1 MQLLKLTG
9 EKIMAKTLTIAHNY
23 QDPIVHQ
30 IVRQNNGIIGG
41 TTAICRAGKE
51 MCDKSNETAVICSV
65 AFMIEDFVTLSG
77 GGVKALT
84 PIAQIKDG
92 EYYVSRCPMISE
104 QGSSLGTLKPEVI
117 KNVAKKYPDA
127 PIGVNINNCVAIKA
141 REEVSFVFNSTKAI
155 HVLEEVAKKKVSD
168 TVVLVGNTNVNLYV
182 QKIIESKFPN
192 FKIVSV
198 PNSLQCPPHSQIGA
212 GDLMLEWE
220 DALQE
225 YGKENVGIVA
235 HAECDSY
242 LVDWVLKIGGEIS
255 GSGGMF
261 SVIKN
266 SEKPVH
272 IVATV
277 EGFPQRMRNEI
288 PGKTMLSPNVLCPN
302 MKFIGRDNGWWVKNA
317 VKIAKND
324 GEVAGR
330 LVVKNLSYPY
340 YEFEYVGGGRVIE
353 RSDDSLILGPCEI
366 IVDQAFIDKAA
377 ESMQT
382 LFQ

>member
-1 MQLLKLTG
+1 
-9 EKIMAKTLTIAHNY
+9 MAKARVIAHNY

-30 IVRQNNGIIGG
+30 IVRRNNGIIGG

-77 GGVKALT
+77 GKVKALT
-84 PIAQIKDG
+84 PIARIKDG
-92 EYYVSRCPMISE
+92 KYYVSRCPMIRE

-141 REEVSFVFNSTKAI
+141 REEVSFVFNATKAI
-155 HVLEEVAKKKVSD
+155 HVLEEIARKKESDVA
-168 TVVLVGNTNVNLYV
+168 VLVGNTNVNLYV
-182 QKIIESKFPN
+182 KKIIESKFPN
-192 FKIVSV
+192 FEIVSV

-212 GDLMLEWE
+212 GDIMLTWE
-220 DALQE
+220 DAVQE

-235 HAECDSY
+235 HAECDPY
-242 LVDWVLKIGGEIS
+242 LIDWILKNGGKIS

-261 SVIKN
+261 SAIKN
-266 SEKPVH
+266 SEKPAH

-277 EGFPQRMRNEI
+277 EGLPKRMRNEI
-288 PGKTMLSPNVLCPN
+288 PEKTILSPNVLCPN

-330 LVVKNLSYPY
+330 LIVKNLSYPY

-353 RSDDSLILGPCEI
+353 KSDNSLILGPCEI
-366 IVDQAFIDKAA
+366 IVDQAFIDNAA

>member
-1 MQLLKLTG
+1 
-9 EKIMAKTLTIAHNY
+9 MAKTLAIAHNY

-51 MCDKSNETAVICSV
+51 MRNKSNETVVICSV

-92 EYYVSRCPMISE
+92 KYCVSRCTMIRE

-117 KNVAKKYPDA
+117 KNVAKRYPDA
-127 PIGVNINNCVAIKA
+127 PIGVNINNCVAIKG
-141 REEVSFVFNSTKAI
+141 REEVSFIFNATKAV
-155 HVLEEVAKKKVSD
+155 HVLEDFAKKKESD
-168 TVVLVGNTNVNLYV
+168 TAVLVGNTNINLYV

-220 DALQE
+220 DAVQK

-235 HAECDSY
+235 HAECAPD
-242 LVDWVLKIGGEIS
+242 LIDWVLKNGGKIS
-255 GSGGMF
+255 GSGGIF
-261 SVIKN
+261 STIKN
-266 SEKPVH
+266 SENPVH

-277 EGFPQRMRNEI
+277 EGLPKRVRNEI
-288 PGKTMLSPNVLCPN
+288 PEKIILSPNVLCPN

-330 LVVKNLSYPY
+330 LIVKNLSYPY

-353 RSDDSLILGPCEI
+353 KNDNSLILGPCEI
-366 IVDQAFIDKAA
+366 IVDQAFIDNAA